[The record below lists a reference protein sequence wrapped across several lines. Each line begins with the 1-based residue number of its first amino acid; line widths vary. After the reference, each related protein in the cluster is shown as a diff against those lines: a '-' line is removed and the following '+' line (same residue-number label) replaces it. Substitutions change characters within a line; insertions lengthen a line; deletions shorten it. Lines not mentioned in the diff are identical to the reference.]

1 MAAEHV
7 AEAHGGEDG
16 GAAGLGQGLDLQLA
30 QPLGGP
36 HDVGGVD
43 RLVGGDQDAVA
54 AAELLRQTADDPGA
68 QHVVLHGL
76 TGVVLHERH
85 VLVGRRVEDDL
96 GPVPLEAVADD
107 ALVGHR
113 ADDDRERHPQLGR
126 LGLHLVEQLVGRVLV
141 DVEDDDLARPGLDE
155 LTDQLRADGATTAGD
170 QDDLV
175 AHVPHPRGVEGDLV
189 TGEQLGDLDL
199 PQCDPPV
206 ILLGQIPY
214 VREGEDPQAR
224 CQADGQDALA
234 LGGQRRG
241 AGQDDLLGPALLGDA
256 GDVVTRTVD
265 LDAVD
270 VATVLGDVVIDQ
282 GHRFSAHVLVPQVH
296 ALDGQRTGLPGSD
309 DEGTG
314 AGARLTC
321 ASTALGAAVPQRPGG
336 EASPRGHDDEQRP
349 GHDVGTH

>member
-1 MAAEHV
+1 M
-7 AEAHGGEDG
+7 
-16 GAAGLGQGLDLQLA
+16 
-30 QPLGGP
+30 
-36 HDVGGVD
+36 
-43 RLVGGDQDAVA
+43 
-54 AAELLRQTADDPGA
+54 
-68 QHVVLHGL
+68 
-76 TGVVLHERH
+76 
-85 VLVGRRVEDDL
+85 LVGRRVEDDL

-206 ILLGQIPY
+206 ILLSQVPY
-214 VREGEDPQAR
+214 VREAEDPQAR

-321 ASTALGAAVPQRPGG
+321 ASTALGAAVPQRPSG